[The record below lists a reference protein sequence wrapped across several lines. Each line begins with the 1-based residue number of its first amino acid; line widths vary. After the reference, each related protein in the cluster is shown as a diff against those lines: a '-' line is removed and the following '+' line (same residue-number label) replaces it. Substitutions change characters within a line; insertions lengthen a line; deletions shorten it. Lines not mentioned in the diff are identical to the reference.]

1 MVLKSLIVSIG
12 IIFFLLLEFLF
23 PKEKIKFKKRIYLE
37 FQKIFFSG
45 W

>member
-1 MVLKSLIVSIG
+1 MVLKSLIVTIG
-12 IIFFLLLEFLF
+12 IIVFLLLEYLF
-23 PKEKIKFKKRIYLE
+23 PKEKIKFKKKFLE